1 MRSKWKGVYL
11 NPKFLL
17 TFEDNNNNKNIQVW
31 SRNSAITDGMVGKTL
46 SVHNGRNFTPI
57 FITGGM
63 LGYKLGS
70 FVFTKRTGNRIHI
83 KKTKK
88 RR

>member
-11 NPKFLL
+11 NPNFLL
-17 TFEDNNNNKNIQVW
+17 NSENNLNKNVQLC
-31 SRNSAITDGMVGKTL
+31 SRNSVITSDMLGKTL
-46 SVHNGRNFTPI
+46 SVHNGRNFMPI
-57 FITGGM
+57 SIKNGM
-63 LGYKLGS
+63 IGYKLGS
-70 FVFTKRTGNRIHI
+70 FVFTKRTGNRIHV